1 MGDVE
6 FASQFHRLV
15 DELDRNGRRDTQ
27 IMLLLGSL
35 AARLIREA
43 GADNWTDLKLRIS
56 DRSLKEVVETLDAQA
71 AGYVAEGRTKPAYV
85 ARLLGI
91 SLAAGRLADPD
102 LLRRDQMLNSFIDAA
117 ADVVIEARKGRSTAG
132 P

>member
-1 MGDVE
+1 MDVE
-6 FASQFHRLV
+6 FATQFHRLV

-27 IMLLLGSL
+27 VMLLLGSL

-56 DRSLKEVVETLDAQA
+56 ERSLKEVVETLDAQA
-71 AGYVAEGRTKPAYV
+71 ASYAAEGRSKPAYV

-91 SLAAGRLADPD
+91 SLVAGRLADPD